1 MLAMTA
7 KWTSYYAAFRVFPDR
22 ACNCRPRACTTF
34 RTVENSGLPAAD
46 NALYK
51 LSRPKPVFPAI
62 WVILLAPAIPPSVAT
77 IKMQPLE
84 LAEHQDYFL
93 NFILRINTIASLF
106 FQDEP
111 PGAEPFIGMG
121 IGRAPYTLGAD
132 SGINGP
138 GKTAVFNQTG

>member
-1 MLAMTA
+1 MPIECASQEEEILFGTFGGATLNLI
-7 KWTSYYAAFRVFPDR
+7 AAFRVFPDR
-22 ACNCRPRACTTF
+22 ACNCKPRAWTTF
-34 RTVENSGLPAAD
+34 STVENSGLPSAD
-46 NALYK
+46 NALYE

-62 WVILLAPAIPPSVAT
+62 WVI
-77 IKMQPLE
+77 PLE